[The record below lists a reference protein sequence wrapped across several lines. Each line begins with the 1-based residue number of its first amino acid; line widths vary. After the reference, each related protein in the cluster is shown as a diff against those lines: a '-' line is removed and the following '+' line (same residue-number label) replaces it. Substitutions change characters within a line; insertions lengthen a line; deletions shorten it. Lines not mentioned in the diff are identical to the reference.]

1 MKSTTS
7 TLSLLALAVALLLS
21 VPASADTVTLT
32 LTDPVQFG
40 GNSLGSSLSFDAT
53 VTAPITN
60 SADVFLNSDSFNVDA
75 PLTLDDDGFF
85 FGFPLSL
92 SPGESFNGLLFTVFL
107 PTSTPDA
114 IYNGSFSILG
124 GSDGNAAN
132 DLADVTFEVTM
143 TPEPTTIL
151 LLGAGLPG
159 LAAIIRRKLGAA
171 S

>member
-60 SADVFLNSDSFNVDA
+60 SADVFLNSANSVIAVLQPADQELRGPTEDLGV
-75 PLTLDDDGFF
+75 PLKQ
-85 FGFPLSL
+85 
-92 SPGESFNGLLFTVFL
+92 VKKFL
-107 PTSTPDA
+107 V
-114 IYNGSFSILG
+114 L
-124 GSDGNAAN
+124 
-132 DLADVTFEVTM
+132 
-143 TPEPTTIL
+143 
-151 LLGAGLPG
+151 
-159 LAAIIRRKLGAA
+159 R
-171 S
+171 